1 LKSSKIPVS
10 GINIGPVFKRD
21 VMRAGTMLEK
31 AKELACIL
39 CFDVAV
45 DKEAERLAEEMG
57 IRLFKADIIY
67 HLFDSFKAYNEEITE
82 AKRRDA
88 APQAVWPCRLKV
100 IAAFCK
106 RDPIILGVD
115 ILDGT
120 LRIGTPLAIVKIDAT
135 TGKKE
140 TIDLGKITSLE
151 INHKTFDIV
160 KKSQAG
166 GGVAVKI
173 EHAVYQSAKMF
184 GRHFDEKDEILSHVT
199 RQSIDVL
206 KTSFKADVSNEEWL
220 LIRALKLRFG
230 IP

>member
-1 LKSSKIPVS
+1 VHKKDI
-10 GINIGPVFKRD
+10 
-21 VMRAGTMLEK
+21 MRAATMLEK

-39 CFDVAV
+39 CFDVQV
-45 DKEAERLAEEMG
+45 DREAEKLAEELG

-67 HLFDSFKAYNEEITE
+67 HLFDAFTAYNAEITE
-82 AKRRDA
+82 AKRKDA
-88 APQAVWPCRLKV
+88 APQAVWPCRLKI
-100 IAAFCK
+100 IATFCK
-106 RDPIILGVD
+106 RDPIIVGVD

-120 LRIGTPLAIVKIDAT
+120 LRVGTPICVVKTDPQTQKREVIR
-135 TGKKE
+135 
-140 TIDLGKITSLE
+140 LGKITSLE
-151 INHKTFDIV
+151 INHKTMDVI

-173 EHAVYQSAKMF
+173 EHAVYESAKMF
-184 GRHFDEKDEILSHVT
+184 GRHFDDKDELLSQVS

-220 LIRALKLRFG
+220 LIKALKPRLG